1 MPFTIGVAIDK
12 GDGSVQQ
19 DYIVCTP
26 DTVILCD
33 GHGRN
38 GHHFADAVCK
48 YMAAAPVQ
56 APTTLFHATATHI
69 SATLADVDGGTTCT
83 YVHLSVA
90 GIMTVAHIGDS
101 AVRYWDEDGVGTP
114 TTADHSP
121 CDLSEFK
128 RVTAAGGMC
137 IFEGRSKRDPLGT
150 TFLPAADGTL
160 EYNAAGMLSRKNVHD
175 DAGAYLEGMHT
186 VMKLAVTR
194 AFGDYSL
201 IPYGLSTEPGIIVVP
216 PPPPTVRAIVIASD
230 GLWDVMKY
238 EEIGAMV
245 RSPTFLESRDG
256 AAAAATLLAAAL
268 SAGRALFGPMQ
279 DNTTIAVLYFSV

>member
-1 MPFTIGVAIDK
+1 MPFTIGVASDK

-19 DYIVCTP
+19 DYIACTP

-33 GHGRN
+33 GHGRL

-48 YMAAAPVQ
+48 YMAAAPFQ
-56 APTTLFHATATHI
+56 APTDLFRATATHV
-69 SATLADVDGGTTCT
+69 SAVLSGVEGGTTCT

-101 AVRYWDEDGVGTP
+101 AVHYWDGDGTGTP

-121 CDLSEFK
+121 CDLGEFK

-137 IFEGRSKRDPLGT
+137 IFEGRSKRDPAGP
-150 TFLPAADGTL
+150 TFLPAADGTF
-160 EYNAAGMLSRKNVHD
+160 EYNAAGVLSTKNVHG
-175 DAGAYLEGMHT
+175 DAGAYLEGRHT
-186 VMKLAVTR
+186 VVKLAVTR
-194 AFGDYSL
+194 SFGDYPL
-201 IPYGLSTEPGIIVVP
+201 IPYGLSTEPCIITVP
-216 PPPPTVRAIVIASD
+216 PPAAAVRAIVIASD

-245 RSPTFLESRDG
+245 RSPTFLESCD
-256 AAAAATLLAAAL
+256 AAAAAAALLAAAL

-279 DNTTIAVLYFSV
+279 DNTTIAVVYLSV